1 MPAKKDFEKYL
12 IESTYSHVLH
22 ENYVESPA
30 SAFLR
35 YSLDAKDSINLC
47 KRYFPK
53 KQDGGFTKDSQSSLE
68 HLCSAMLPAVMR
80 HFETFQRHLFAGV
93 FEYSAYLN
101 GFDTASFF
109 KKIEKDLPFT
119 INPVRLAAY
128 RGFNAPVGI
137 VLADSMPGWHSPQK
151 VNQYFKFFGFN
162 QQFFSNADCSQ
173 LCVLWQLRHSIVHS
187 GGTLTIPDAQK
198 VKELAE
204 WGGYPVV
211 FDDKFV
217 FEVSRKLH
225 PLVQNSVG
233 RAETDFRAKMK
244 ANVGPDV
251 SKAIDK
257 LFEVKSKCAVWLN

>member
-1 MPAKKDFEKYL
+1 
-12 IESTYSHVLH
+12 
-22 ENYVESPA
+22 
-30 SAFLR
+30 
-35 YSLDAKDSINLC
+35 
-47 KRYFPK
+47 
-53 KQDGGFTKDSQSSLE
+53 
-68 HLCSAMLPAVMR
+68 MLPAVMG

-151 VNQYFKFFGFN
+151 VNQYFKFFGFKH
-162 QQFFSNADCSQ
+162 QVFSKSDCGQ

-187 GGTLTIPDAQK
+187 GGTLTIPDGQK

-211 FDDKFV
+211 FDDKFI
-217 FEVSRKLH
+217 FEGSRKLH
-225 PLVQNSVG
+225 PLVQSAV
-233 RAETDFRAKMK
+233 RRIETDFRAKMK
-244 ANVGPDV
+244 VNVEPDV